1 MSRVRQHRVDLRL
14 DDAEVAT
21 LEGFATSW
29 GCSVSDALRRLVREG
44 VRTPE
49 PLPKIVEPV
58 RTPVVGTPSVR
69 TPRRQTGDEALAELG
84 ITPPPPGTHLG
95 NPFAEF

>member
-1 MSRVRQHRVDLRL
+1 MSRVRQHRIDLRL
-14 DDAEVAT
+14 DDAEVAR
-21 LEGFATSW
+21 LDGLATSW

-44 VRTPE
+44 VRTRE
-49 PLPKIVEPV
+49 PLAEIAAPV
-58 RTPVVGTPSVR
+58 RTPVVETPSVR
-69 TPRRQTGDEALAELG
+69 PPRRQTGDEALAELG